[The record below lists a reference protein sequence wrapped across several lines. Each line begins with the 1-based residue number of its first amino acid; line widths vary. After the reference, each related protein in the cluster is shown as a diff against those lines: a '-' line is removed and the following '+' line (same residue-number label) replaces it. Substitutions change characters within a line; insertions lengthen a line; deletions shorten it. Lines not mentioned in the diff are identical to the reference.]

1 MIQMKQIKHT
11 DECSGNNLTF
21 YGQFITLCD
30 NKGVSPSA
38 VVQAIGLNKSN
49 ATFWKNGSLPSST
62 NMKKLAEYFG
72 VSADCLIR
80 TKNENTTGARIRTA
94 RKNAGLT
101 QKQLAEKLNIT
112 AQRVHEYEKN
122 AVSPKIDR
130 LREIAQ
136 ILEVPTTSLLQNC
149 DIGGNTQM
157 NELEKRAQKALDV
170 IDGETVMNK
179 IFDKILLE
187 MGEPVAV
194 NRFYND
200 YILTDEMDDAYSDAT
215 LACEKVGFYYGF
227 RAAVKLIKTLDPFDV
242 EVSK

>member
-1 MIQMKQIKHT
+1 MKQIKHT
-11 DECSGNNLTF
+11 DECSGGNLTF
-21 YGQFITLCD
+21 YSQFIALCD

-38 VVQAIGLNKSN
+38 AVQAIGLNKSN

-72 VSADCLIR
+72 VSADCLMR
-80 TKNENTTGARIRTA
+80 TKNENTTGERIKNA

-122 AVSPKIDR
+122 AVFPKIDR
-130 LREIAQ
+130 LRKIAQ

-149 DIGGNTQM
+149 DTGGNTQM
-157 NELEKRAQKALDV
+157 NEMEKRAQKALDA
-170 IDGETVMNK
+170 IDGETELRAIYYKFEND
-179 IFDKILLE
+179 I
-187 MGEPVAV
+187 GTPVAV
-194 NRFYND
+194 NRFYDD
-200 YILTDEMDDAYSDAT
+200 YISADEMDDAYSDAT
-215 LACEKVGFYYGF
+215 LACEKAGFYYGF
-227 RAAVKLIKTLDPFDV
+227 RAAVKLLKSLDLFDE